1 MTDKAIIKRLF
12 YQHYGEMTRLA
23 RMLLYSDDEAEDV
36 VQDIFLR
43 LMEAATLPDESKA
56 RAYLLSAVRNGC
68 VNHIRRKS
76 LTERVKNLYPI
87 EAETELQDWER
98 RMEMAE
104 AVSDFAESHLTEPQL
119 TIFRLRFEEGLKLRE
134 IAQKMDMN
142 IKTVFKHLSQTIKYI
157 RQQKF

>member
-1 MTDKAIIKRLF
+1 M
-12 YQHYGEMTRLA
+12 
-23 RMLLYSDDEAEDV
+23 
-36 VQDIFLR
+36 
-43 LMEAATLPDESKA
+43 
-56 RAYLLSAVRNGC
+56 RNGC